1 MNDSYKMTRPFIR
14 LSCGLEE
21 SLKNLD
27 LLFRPSGDIEE
38 FLYKIRPSHPA
49 LWAVLKNFSKNFYQ
63 IIRRLEA
70 LNKFWSSHPLMGQS
84 RRISVKTIIYLDFL
98 EESLLGLRACNSP
111 FGWFLTVGWS
121 KQLTQKNEVLFS
133 LTIHLSWNLTW
144 LLSNLLKMPC
154 SRQLCF

>member
-70 LNKFWSSHPLMGQS
+70 LNKFWSSHPLMRQS
-84 RRISVKTIIYLDFL
+84 RRISQKTLNYLDCL
-98 EESLLGLRACNSP
+98 KESLKRLRASNSS
-111 FGWFLTVGWS
+111 FGWFLTIGWS
-121 KQLTQKNEVLFS
+121 KQLMQKNWGVFS
-133 LTIHLSWNLTW
+133 LTIHLSSNLTW
-144 LLSNLLKMPC
+144 ILSNLLKMPC
-154 SRQLCF
+154 SRQ